1 MRADLEF
8 GTIANLVRQNAT
20 RFADLE
26 AVVDNEKRLTYPQL
40 NDAVREAARSYIA
53 CGIQKGDRVSIWAP
67 NIWEWVI
74 AALGAVTVGG
84 VLVPL
89 NTRFKGEE
97 AAYILSRSRAR
108 MLLCVNGFLG
118 NNYVTWLRAADTPT
132 PSVERI
138 VVMRGDA
145 PDGTIDW
152 QQFLDLGKDIPD
164 SDVDARIDSL
174 SPDDLSDI
182 FFTSGTTG
190 RPKGVMTNHAQN
202 IRVFDDWSQTVG
214 VIRGDRFLI
223 VNPFFHTFGYKGGI
237 LGCLIRG
244 ATIIPEVVFD
254 VPTALRRI
262 STEKVSMLPGPP
274 TLFLSILN
282 HPERDNFDLSSL
294 RLAVTGA
301 AAVPVEMLRRM
312 REELTF
318 KTIITAYGLT
328 ESCGTISMCRPEDDY
343 ETISLTSGRALV
355 DVEVKI
361 VDDDFK
367 EVPRGEAGEIVC
379 RGYNVMQGYFED
391 EAATA
396 EAITADGWLHTGD
409 IGTMND
415 RGYINIT
422 DRKKDLFIVGG
433 FNAYPAEIEN
443 YLLGHPDIAQ
453 VAVIGVP
460 DERQGEVGWAFVTA
474 RPGSTID
481 PEEVVTWSRE
491 RMANYKVPRRVVVLD
506 ALPTNP
512 NGKVTKFELRDLA
525 AKYSQ

>member
-1 MRADLEF
+1 
-8 GTIANLVRQNAT
+8 
-20 RFADLE
+20 
-26 AVVDNEKRLTYPQL
+26 
-40 NDAVREAARSYIA
+40 
-53 CGIQKGDRVSIWAP
+53 
-67 NIWEWVI
+67 
-74 AALGAVTVGG
+74 
-84 VLVPL
+84 
-89 NTRFKGEE
+89 
-97 AAYILSRSRAR
+97 
-108 MLLCVNGFLG
+108 
-118 NNYVTWLRAADTPT
+118 
-132 PSVERI
+132 
-138 VVMRGDA
+138 
-145 PDGTIDW
+145 
-152 QQFLDLGKDIPD
+152 
-164 SDVDARIDSL
+164 
-174 SPDDLSDI
+174 
-182 FFTSGTTG
+182 
-190 RPKGVMTNHAQN
+190 
-202 IRVFDDWSQTVG
+202 
-214 VIRGDRFLI
+214 
-223 VNPFFHTFGYKGGI
+223 
-237 LGCLIRG
+237 
-244 ATIIPEVVFD
+244 
-254 VPTALRRI
+254 
-262 STEKVSMLPGPP
+262 
-274 TLFLSILN
+274 
-282 HPERDNFDLSSL
+282 
-294 RLAVTGA
+294 
-301 AAVPVEMLRRM
+301 MLRRM
-312 REELTF
+312 REELTL

-328 ESCGTISMCRPEDDY
+328 ESCGTISMCRADDDY
-343 ETISLTSGRALV
+343 ETISLTSGRALI

-361 VDDDFK
+361 VDDDFN

-481 PEEVVTWSRE
+481 PDEVVAWSRE

-525 AKYSQ
+525 AKFSQ